1 MKIGRPARWILT
13 IGILAILL
21 GGIGVNY
28 GRQIAEQRRLNA
40 DTAQAQQD
48 FRKYD
53 KYAAEYAA
61 EREELETRLS
71 QANSRITS
79 PQSKFRQYTES
90 IEIDE
95 ALFQAAEDAN
105 VTITRLSSSLPE
117 DEELNGI
124 TYRIFTLSITAE
136 GEVVALLNFSNKV
149 SAGVS
154 TATIESVKINVPEV
168 EEGESEEKPSITLGL
183 KIYAYESE

>member
-21 GGIGVNY
+21 GGLSVNY

-40 DTAQAQQD
+40 DTVQAQLD

-53 KYAAEYAA
+53 KYAAAYAA

-95 ALFQAAEDAN
+95 ALFQAAEEAN

-124 TYRIFTLSITAE
+124 TYRIFTLSIAAE
-136 GEVVALLNFSNKV
+136 GELVALLNFGNKV

-168 EEGESEEKPSITLGL
+168 EEGESAEKASITLGL
-183 KIYAYESE
+183 KIYAYEAG